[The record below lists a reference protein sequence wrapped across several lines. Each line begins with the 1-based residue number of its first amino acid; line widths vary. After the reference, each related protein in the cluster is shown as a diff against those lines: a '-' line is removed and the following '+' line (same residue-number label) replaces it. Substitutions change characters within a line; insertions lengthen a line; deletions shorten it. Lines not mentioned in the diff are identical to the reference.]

1 MAPLLPDSV
10 TNLLKSTRYVH
21 LGTCRDNVPHVSLMN
36 YTYLHRDGDFVIF
49 STPENSTKY
58 QNIVENPHVSLLVH
72 DWISAKS
79 LQAPTEPREGR
90 RNSLYELLANINKN
104 EISSVSVMLDGKAQ
118 ILATDDPN
126 YGFYRSLH
134 SNNNQIDQD
143 QAKTYI
149 DCDNALVVVEIE
161 KCKVTDTNNNVQEY

>member
-1 MAPLLPDSV
+1 MEILSFSAP
-10 TNLLKSTRYVH
+10 
-21 LGTCRDNVPHVSLMN
+21 
-36 YTYLHRDGDFVIF
+36 
-49 STPENSTKY
+49 
-58 QNIVENPHVSLLVH
+58 
-72 DWISAKS
+72 